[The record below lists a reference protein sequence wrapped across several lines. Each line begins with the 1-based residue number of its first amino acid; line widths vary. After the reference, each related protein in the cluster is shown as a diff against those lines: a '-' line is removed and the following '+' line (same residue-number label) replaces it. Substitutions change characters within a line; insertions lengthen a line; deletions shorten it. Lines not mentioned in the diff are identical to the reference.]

1 MKSNS
6 ISTGTYMSILYRL
19 FFLRRWWL
27 LLLPVVAC
35 LFLIRLDTRFA
46 YLAVIV
52 AIGMLMIALPVIY
65 YYALTPES
73 RWSIL
78 EKKVIL
84 TEGGLH
90 LVFTSEKMK
99 EHLVK
104 WDEIYSTTVSNNC
117 LILRFKNNNYTFL
130 AIPLDSF
137 DGEDELRKFVIE
149 VRKRIASKKQ

>member
-6 ISTGTYMSILYRL
+6 ISSETYVSILYRV
-19 FFLRRWWL
+19 FFSRRWWL
-27 LLLPVVAC
+27 LLLPVAVC
-35 LFLIRLDTRFA
+35 LLLISLDTRFA

-73 RWSIL
+73 RWSIM
-78 EKKVIL
+78 EKEVKL

-90 LVFTSEKMK
+90 LVFTSEKMQ
-99 EHLVK
+99 EHLIK
-104 WDEIYSTTVSNNC
+104 WDEIHGTAVSNNC

-137 DGEDELRKFVIE
+137 DGEDELREFVIE
-149 VRKRIASKKQ
+149 VRKRIASKKH

>member
-6 ISTGTYMSILYRL
+6 ISSETYLSILYRVC
-19 FFLRRWWL
+19 FARRWWL

-35 LFLIRLDTRFA
+35 LALIIVDIRFA

-78 EKKVIL
+78 EKEVKL

-90 LVFTSEKMK
+90 LVFTSEKMQ
-99 EHLVK
+99 EHLIK
-104 WDEIYSTTVSNNC
+104 WDEIQGTAVSNNC

-149 VRKRIASKKQ
+149 VRKRIASKKH

>member
-6 ISTGTYMSILYRL
+6 ISSETYVSILYRV
-19 FFLRRWWL
+19 FFSRRWWL
-27 LLLPVVAC
+27 LLLPVAVC
-35 LFLIRLDTRFA
+35 LLLISLDTRFA
-46 YLAVIV
+46 YHAVIV

-78 EKKVIL
+78 EKEVKL

-90 LVFTSEKMK
+90 LAFTSEKMQ
-99 EHLVK
+99 EHLIK
-104 WDEIYSTTVSNNC
+104 WDEIHGTAVSNNC

-137 DGEDELRKFVIE
+137 DGEDELREFVIE
-149 VRKRIASKKQ
+149 VRKRIASKKH